1 MKIRLFAF
9 SFLLALTNGIAFS
22 QSQIIDK
29 VFPKLAVEKRAQ
41 LEIIDTVEYDY
52 MYWDNYNYYEYETTF
67 GLEDFE
73 FFLIYRHK
81 ELNKVG
87 LIVYGKDN
95 YFATDAVADSIYL
108 IKPKDLE
115 YLESYDDE
123 GNYLAG
129 YVAKSL
135 YFGFESAGKP
145 TELWTL
151 AASESY
157 AMSKTGNVKKDLF
170 KAVEFKEV
178 ISEETGNYV
187 TAVFANLSDNKIYNS
202 AILNE
207 GLVKTEVY
215 TYRYDS
221 YYYGEYD
228 YYYDYD
234 SPDIDFTVPI
244 FETRLNYEP
253 VEIIYLMNGDTISEL
268 ISYSYPEAANSYSRI
283 VVPEN
288 FSGVWS
294 DRGVYDR
301 APEYTI
307 IDGDEVYT
315 SYGVLYASIDANSN
329 TYELG
334 VFSLNE
340 IFSMANF
347 TNETKDKIELM
358 WKGDKSKV
366 KYIEFSSWTY
376 LSRFRDFYIYNDDQ
390 FAQVSLEYS
399 SDGQVTT
406 NLVFLKKEE
415 VHQMFGFAEYDSYNY
430 NTSIKDKDGE
440 MISLLDAG
448 IEYYYN
454 YNLSVAD
461 KNIDAEGNLILT
473 DESLGSINFKAFS
486 YGDNYLGQVRIQWV
500 GSTSLEDGGRI
511 VSIKSMPFQIV
522 DQQKNDLAGDVHSLY
537 ISNVQGFNLYQVS
550 NKDNKVG
557 VLGPDGKW
565 IINQEWDAISI
576 LGPSSSYG
584 YETVNLP
591 AFFVVYKGT
600 SCGVLDSKGKW
611 VVPMGQEYVE
621 ICQDQILVTTAGK
634 ISVYSLDGKLLI
646 AGIDGIGGGYYGF
659 ATDCYSF
666 DYTNSGYRVLVK
678 NEKYGMTDKNFNL
691 VVPFEYSYMVQIG
704 SSENYIASNAE
715 GKFGIIQT
723 NSEIVLPFLYDNIVP
738 FDYNPNRLVANKDG
752 KQGVIDT
759 YGQVVIPFDFYAIG
773 TFSDWTSNL
782 IYISDPDYRTN
793 IIDTTGKS
801 IINAS
806 CSYVYLYPSYGIVY
820 CADNGKADFYNLQ
833 GELLYSKVIEYLDP
847 YSSYDHVQI
856 YQVGSYENPKFGA
869 FDVITGED
877 MMAAEFES
885 LYPFWI
891 NEQLFFAG
899 YKKGKVGVYSA
910 TGEELVKPKGYYLDN
925 YYYDDGYYGS
935 EVGYFVEISNKKG
948 KSKVIKLNW

>member
-1 MKIRLFAF
+1 MKFWLFTF
-9 SFLLALTNGIAFS
+9 SLLLTLTNGITFA

-29 VFPKLAVEKRAQ
+29 VFPNLSVEKRAQ
-41 LEIIDTVEYDY
+41 LEIVDTFVYDY
-52 MYWDNYNYYEYETTF
+52 MHWDNYNYYEYETSF
-67 GLEDFE
+67 GLDDFE

-95 YFATDAVADSIYL
+95 YYATDAVADSIYL

-115 YLESYDDE
+115 YLESYDDQ

-135 YFGFESAGKP
+135 YFGFESADKP
-145 TELWTL
+145 VELWTL
-151 AASESY
+151 VATDSY
-157 AMSKTGNVKKDLF
+157 EMSKTGNVKKDLF
-170 KAVEFKEV
+170 KAVEFTEV

-187 TAVFANLSDNKIYNS
+187 TAVFANLSNNKIYNS
-202 AILNE
+202 AVLNE
-207 GLVKTEVY
+207 SLVRTEVY

-221 YYYGEYD
+221 YYYGEAD

-234 SPDIDFTVPI
+234 SPDVDFTMPV

-268 ISYSYPEAANSYSRI
+268 ISYSYTESADSYSRKAL
-283 VVPEN
+283 PDN
-288 FSGVWS
+288 FSGVWTTDKES
-294 DRGVYDR
+294 RDS
-301 APEYTI
+301 ELTI
-307 IDGDEVYT
+307 IDGDEIYT
-315 SYGVLYASIDANSN
+315 AYGILYGSVDSYKNAYEVG
-329 TYELG
+329 TYS
-334 VFSLNE
+334 FNE
-340 IFSMANF
+340 ILGKLNLTEEEKNLMEDMWNG
-347 TNETKDKIELM
+347 TKEN
-358 WKGDKSKV
+358 V
-366 KYIEFSSWTY
+366 RYIEFTSWTY
-376 LSRFRDFYIYNDDQ
+376 LSRFRDYYFFNGSGMMHVTFEYNADGTIKKDIY
-390 FAQVSLEYS
+390 SLES
-399 SDGQVTT
+399 EQVY
-406 NLVFLKKEE
+406 E
-415 VHQMFGFAEYDSYNY
+415 MFGTAEYDSYSY
-430 NTSIKDKDGE
+430 TTIIKDSNGKVIPLFD
-440 MISLLDAG
+440 SG

-473 DESLGSINFKAFS
+473 DESIGSINFKAFS

-500 GSTSLEDGGRI
+500 ASTSLEDGGRI
-511 VSIKSMPFQIV
+511 VNIKSMPFQIV
-522 DQQKNDLAGDVHSLY
+522 DQQRNDLAGDVHSLY
-537 ISNVQGFNLYQVS
+537 ISNVQGFNLYQVT
-550 NKDNKVG
+550 NKDNKAG

-565 IINQEWDAISI
+565 IINQEWDAINI

-591 AFFVVYKGT
+591 VFFVVYKGT
-600 SCGVLDSKGKW
+600 ACGVLDSKGKW

-621 ICQDQILVTTAGK
+621 ICKDQILVTASAK

-678 NEKYGMTDKNFNL
+678 NEKYGIADENFNL
-691 VVPFEYSYMVQIG
+691 VVPFEYSYMVQIA
-704 SSENYIASNAE
+704 SSGNYIAGNAE
-715 GKFGIIQT
+715 GKYGIIQT
-723 NSEIVLPFLYDNIVP
+723 SSEIVLPFIYDNIVP
-738 FDYNPNRLVANKDG
+738 FDYNPNRLVATKDG

-759 YGQVVIPFDFYAIG
+759 YGSVVIPFEFYSIA
-773 TFSDWTSNL
+773 TYSDWGSNI

-801 IINAS
+801 IINVP
-806 CSYVYLYPSYGIVY
+806 CSFVFLYPSYGIIY
-820 CADNGKADFYNLQ
+820 CADNGKADFYNMQ

-847 YSSYDHVQI
+847 YSSYENIQI
-856 YQVGSYENPKFGA
+856 YQMGSYENPRFGA
-869 FDVITGED
+869 FDVITGEE
-877 MMAAEFES
+877 MMPVEFES

-899 YKKGKVGVYSA
+899 YKKGKVGIYSA
-910 TGEELVKPKGYYLDN
+910 DGTELVKPKGYYLDN
-925 YYYDDGYYGS
+925 YYYDDGYYGG

-948 KSKVIKLNW
+948 KSKVIQLNW

>member
-1 MKIRLFAF
+1 MKFRLFAL
-9 SFLLALTNGIAFS
+9 SLLLSLINVITFGQA
-22 QSQIIDK
+22 QIIDK
-29 VFPKLAVEKRAQ
+29 VFPNLPIEKRAQ
-41 LEIIDTVEYDY
+41 LEIIDTVQYDY

-67 GLEDFE
+67 GMSDFE

-95 YFATDAVADSIYL
+95 YFATDAVADSIYF

-115 YLESYDDE
+115 YSESYDEQD
-123 GNYLAG
+123 NYLAG

-135 YFGFESAGKP
+135 YFGFESKGKP

-151 AASESY
+151 TSSDSY
-157 AMSKTGNVKKDLF
+157 TMSKTGNVKKDLF
-170 KAVEFKEV
+170 KAVEFTEI

-202 AILNE
+202 AVLND
-207 GLVKTEVY
+207 GLVRTEVY

-221 YYYGEYD
+221 DYYGEYD

-234 SPDIDFTVPI
+234 SPDVDFTVPV

-253 VEIIYLMNGDTISEL
+253 VEIIYLMSGDTISEL
-268 ISYSYPEAANSYSRI
+268 ISYSYNEAYDSYLHRA
-283 VVPEN
+283 VPEN

-294 DRGVYDR
+294 TDQNDQNS
-301 APEYTI
+301 ELTI
-307 IDGDEVYT
+307 IDGDEIYT
-315 SYGVLYASIDANSN
+315 AYGVLYSSVDAYKNA
-329 TYELG
+329 YEVG
-334 VFSLNE
+334 VYAFTE
-340 IFSMANF
+340 ILSKMNLKAD
-347 TNETKDKIELM
+347 EKRLVEDS
-358 WKGDKSKV
+358 WRGDKEKV
-366 KYIEFSSWTY
+366 KYIEFTSWTY
-376 LSRFRDFYIYNDDQ
+376 LSRFRDYYIFNEEGMIC
-390 FAQVSLEYS
+390 VSLEYS
-399 SDGQVTT
+399 SEGEVITT
-406 NLVFLKKEE
+406 VKKLDREN
-415 VHQMFGFAEYDSYNY
+415 VYQMFGLAEYDSYTY
-430 NTSIKDKDGE
+430 NTIIKDSDGDI
-440 MISLLDAG
+440 ISLLDKG
-448 IEYYYN
+448 IDYYYN

-461 KNIDAEGNLILT
+461 KNIDGEGNLILT
-473 DESLGSINFKAFS
+473 NESLGSMDFKAFT
-486 YGDNYLGQVRIQWV
+486 YGENFLGQVRVQWV
-500 GSTSLEDGGRI
+500 GSTSMKDGGRI

-522 DQQKNDLAGDVHSLY
+522 DQMRTDLAGDVHSLY
-537 ISNVQGFNLYQVS
+537 ITSVQGFNLYQVTDK
-550 NKDNKVG
+550 NNKVG

-565 IINQEWDAISI
+565 IINQEWDAVTI
-576 LGPSSSYG
+576 LGPSNGYG
-584 YETVNLP
+584 YEMINLP

-600 SCGVLDSKGKW
+600 QCGVLDSKGKW

-621 ICQDQILVTTAGK
+621 ICKDQILVTAAGK

-678 NEKYGMTDKNFNL
+678 NEKYGITDENFNL
-691 VVPFEYSYMVQIG
+691 VVPFEYNYMVQIA
-704 SSENYIASNAE
+704 SSGNYIASNSE

-723 NSEIVLPFLYDNIVP
+723 SSEIVLPFVYDNITP
-738 FDYNPNRLVANKDG
+738 FDYNPNRLVATKDG

-759 YGQVVIPFDFYAIG
+759 YGSVVIPFEFYSIG
-773 TFSDWTSNL
+773 TYSDWASNL

-801 IINAS
+801 IINAP
-806 CSYVYLYPSYGIVY
+806 CSFIYLYPSYGIIY
-820 CADNGKADFYNLQ
+820 CANNGKADFYNLQ

-847 YSSYDHVQI
+847 YSSYEHIQI
-856 YQVGSYENPKFGA
+856 YQIGSYENPSYGA
-869 FDVITGED
+869 FDVLTGEE
-877 MMAAEFES
+877 MMPVEFES

-899 YKKGKVGVYSA
+899 YKKGKIGIYSA
-910 TGEELVKPKGYYLDN
+910 NGDELVKPKGYYLDN
-925 YYYDDGYYGS
+925 YYYDDGYYGG